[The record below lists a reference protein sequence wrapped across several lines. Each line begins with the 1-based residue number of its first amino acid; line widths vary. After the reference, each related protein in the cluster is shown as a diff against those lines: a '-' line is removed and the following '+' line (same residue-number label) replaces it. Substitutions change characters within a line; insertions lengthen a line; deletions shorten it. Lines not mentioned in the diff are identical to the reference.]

1 MVVEVSPSGSGSQL
15 WLRSFLFSVGEG
27 QKSIAS
33 NPAFLGNRAV
43 TGRIRLKIGV
53 SAGHR
58 IYSYSLHQQSA
69 SETDLLL
76 RNVGVVCYFWN
87 ILYYI
92 CICNF
97 VGNLK

>member
-15 WLRSFLFSVGEG
+15 GLRSFLFSMGVG
-27 QKSIAS
+27 QKSIAC

-58 IYSYSLHQQSA
+58 TYSYSLHQQSA
-69 SETDLLL
+69 FETDLLL
-76 RNVGVVCYFWN
+76 RRFVTFGTF
-87 ILYYI
+87 
-92 CICNF
+92 CIIF
-97 VGNLK
+97 VFITS